1 MHKFKLNH
9 FKIEFS
15 LSPKSPILIKS
26 GGISPNPALPDMQ
39 FVRTFIAGK
48 GECIYVPGSSLKGVL
63 RSYVERILKT
73 VLGEEKRGACDP
85 FGKESCGKKLEK
97 KLEEEKDSKRLYK
110 ESCKACKIFGNTKLK
125 ARLSIM
131 DAYPD
136 RDLKT
141 EIRHGVAISRL
152 TQAAL
157 RGALFET
164 EVVVDGEFKT
174 KLILENFECWQVG
187 LIIHALNA
195 LREGWLKIGFGKNR
209 GLGEVNIEI
218 NKIEFDFIKKTEQP
232 QDEIWGVG
240 KFLEEEERKSYGVV
254 DKDFCKVG
262 KPDNIR
268 DDVFF
273 INFLYS
279 KNKWNEISKKF
290 IEKVMEMINNERLH
304 L

>member
-39 FVRTFIAGK
+39 FVRTFIAGR

-63 RSYVERILKT
+63 RSYVEKTIKT
-73 VLGEEKRGACDP
+73 VLEEGEKGTCDLFRENCAKKLDNEEK
-85 FGKESCGKKLEK
+85 SYVIYKK
-97 KLEEEKDSKRLYK
+97 
-110 ESCKACKIFGNTKLK
+110 SCKVCKIFGNTKLK
-125 ARLSIM
+125 SRISVT
-131 DAYPD
+131 DAYPEGNV
-136 RDLKT
+136 KT

-152 TQAAL
+152 THAVAQ
-157 RGALFET
+157 GPFDM
-164 EVVVDGEFKT
+164 EVVVDGRFNG

-209 GLGEVNIEI
+209 GLGEVNVEI